1 MIDRRPRLRGRG
13 SSLHIGTLLAA
24 GFFILAGIVFQLAQF
39 GYDGLAE
46 KNFWFIST
54 IATNVW
60 SFVAANSNL
69 PALSEFMRF
78 WPMLLVAA
86 GFALLAIPYSAC
98 ARMSAARVRI
108 TDRD

>member
-1 MIDRRPRLRGRG
+1 MIDRSPRLHARG

-46 KNFWFIST
+46 KNLWFISML
-54 IATNVW
+54 ATNAW
-60 SFVAANSNL
+60 SFLAANSDL
-69 PALSEFMRF
+69 PALSQFMRF

-86 GFALLAIPYSAC
+86 GLALLAIPYSAC
-98 ARMSAARVRI
+98 ARVSVSRVRI

>member
-1 MIDRRPRLRGRG
+1 MIYRSPRFNGRG
-13 SSLHIGTLLAA
+13 SSCHIGTTLAA

-46 KNFWFIST
+46 KNFWFISML
-54 IATNVW
+54 ATNIW

-69 PALSEFMRF
+69 PALGEFMRF

-86 GFALLAIPYSAC
+86 GLVLLAIPYSAC
-98 ARMSAARVRI
+98 ARLNVARARI